1 MPKKVGSMLS
11 EILRHLFRKKA
22 TVLYPF
28 ERIEIPKDFRG
39 KPLYYLDKCGLK
51 CKGICAMDCP
61 AEAIIMK
68 PDPKQEGSVRP
79 VFLMDR
85 CIFCGQCAESCP
97 FGAISMSTE
106 FELTEYDKKSLVSE
120 QW

>member
-1 MPKKVGSMLS
+1 MAKKVGSMLP
-11 EILRHLFRKKA
+11 EILKHLFRKKA

-28 ERIEIPKDFRG
+28 ERIPTPEGFRG
-39 KPLYYLDKCGLK
+39 KPSYIPSKCGSK

-68 PDPKQEGSVRP
+68 PDPREEGNVRP
-79 VFLMDR
+79 VFLIDR
-85 CIFCGQCAESCP
+85 CIFCSQCVESCP
-97 FGAISMSTE
+97 FGAITMSSE
-106 FELTEYDKKSLVSE
+106 FELTDYNKKALESQ